1 MFEDPSFREAL
12 WIKPENLLNELG
24 LQCDYEEVYETENW
38 EYPDYLTSPS
48 ELVSFQSF
56 AEYLETG
63 QGPVCAGSQIMIGN
77 SGKITISTKACLES
91 LWGESHS
98 ITKEVLD
105 VEKPEL
111 SDCICKM
118 KQVLKGDLAREE
130 LSDWAGVMYTLTIRK

>member
-1 MFEDPSFREAL
+1 M
-12 WIKPENLLNELG
+12 
-24 LQCDYEEVYETENW
+24 Q
-38 EYPDYLTSPS
+38 
-48 ELVSFQSF
+48 
-56 AEYLETG
+56 
-63 QGPVCAGSQIMIGN
+63 GSQIMIGN

-118 KQVLKGDLAREE
+118 KEVLKGDMTREE
-130 LSDWAGVMYTLTIRK
+130 LSDWAGGYVYADDPEVEDERVWNLLILLSGFDLKDSPETYLHDKEELKDWIEEYWNGPIDEVRKCSNERFD